1 MQRFEFYSA
10 QSIQDALRYLSGRG
24 EQCKVIAGGTDL
36 IPALRNEDLCPAYVL
51 DILGIDGLRGI
62 RESEEEVW
70 IGPTTPFTDM
80 VESGILSRYFPSLV
94 AAAASVGGPQI
105 RNRGTIGGNIANA
118 SPAADVLPAA
128 LALDSQLELQSVNR
142 KRLMGL
148 EKAIEA
154 PYRTRFGKDEL
165 LTGIVI
171 RKLQPGTRSAFEKL
185 GRRNAMARA
194 RMNISIT
201 LGLGPDETISMI
213 RIVPGAVMPVARR
226 MEKAEQALLGK
237 KANEA
242 LIEEASSRLVDEM
255 TEVTGRR
262 WSTDYKVP
270 VLRNLFRRNLK
281 QILGS

>member
-10 QSIQDALRYLSGRG
+10 QSIQDALCYLSERG
-24 EQCKVIAGGTDL
+24 DQCKVIAGGTDL
-36 IPALRNEDLCPAYVL
+36 IPALRNEDLRPAYVL
-51 DILGIDGLRGI
+51 NILEIDGLRGI

-70 IGPTTPFTDM
+70 IGPATPFTDM
-80 VESGILSRYFPSLV
+80 VESDVLNRYFPSLV

-105 RNRGTIGGNIANA
+105 RNRGTLGGNIANA

-128 LALDSQLELQSVNR
+128 LALESELELQSLHR
-142 KRLMGL
+142 RRLMGL

-154 PYRTRFGKDEL
+154 PYRTCFGKDEL

-171 RKLQPGTRSAFEKL
+171 RKLKPGTRSAFEKL

-255 TEVTGRR
+255 TEVTGHR

-270 VLRNLFRRNLK
+270 VLRNIFRR
-281 QILGS
+281 ILMQMLTS